1 MPGTPSKL
9 TIHPPRQDSISDPQ
23 SQILNE
29 AAAASAQDTNNTTS
43 NAGSTS
49 PVAPA
54 YSPITP
60 KVQPSFPA
68 GYPLPT
74 QDAPFGA
81 FNSLDANVQPPPQQ
95 NEPAITPA
103 IAAAQYIPP
112 PPPQPFSSEDSTDA
126 IALRAAISSLQ
137 FQKQKAAEDIR
148 ALEGLRKKALGEPEL
163 FRSELVAGRLK
174 ERKTTVGDLRAI
186 LDHES
191 DEDDEDEEDE
201 AMAGAEANDDKD
213 AATFGQIPGPQ
224 NVVRMPYVN
233 WEKYHIHGEALD
245 RLHEQQ
251 RKWPGSF
258 DYGQDKGIEYS
269 IAAPYS
275 PWLDSVEGGQDQRKD
290 SLGISS
296 AGVATPT
303 TTVSEHPMETR
314 KGAKN
319 Q

>member
-9 TIHPPRQDSISDPQ
+9 TINPPQHDNISDAQ
-23 SQILNE
+23 TQILHE
-29 AAAASAQDTNNTTS
+29 AAAAASAQESTTTTS
-43 NAGSTS
+43 NVGSTS

-54 YSPITP
+54 FSPITP
-60 KVQPSFPA
+60 KAQPTFPA
-68 GYPLPT
+68 SYPLPS

-81 FNSLDANVQPPPQQ
+81 FNSLDANIQPQSQPQQ
-95 NEPAITPA
+95 DTAS
-103 IAAAQYIPP
+103 IAPAQYIPP
-112 PPPQPFSSEDSTDA
+112 PPPPPFSSEDSTDA

-163 FRSELVAGRLK
+163 FRSELAAGRLK
-174 ERKTTVGDLRAI
+174 EQKPTVGDLRAI

-191 DEDDEDEEDE
+191 DEDDDDD
-201 AMAGAEANDDKD
+201 AMAGAETDDEKD
-213 AATFGQIPGPQ
+213 AAPFERIPGPQ
-224 NVVRMPYVN
+224 NVVRMPHVN

-245 RLHEQQ
+245 RMHEQQ

-258 DYGQDKGIEYS
+258 DYGQDKGREFS

-275 PWLDSVEGGQDQRKD
+275 PWLDSVEGQQHDRKD
-290 SLGISS
+290 SLAMSG
-296 AGVATPT
+296 GVMTP